1 MGRNIT
7 SEAIILKTNRIG
19 EIHKGLTTLTP
30 SIGIINAIAHGAY
43 KGRNKLSGRTDQ
55 FNISLFYLYFD
66 PVKKTYKVSDIE
78 PRHVFESIRMS
89 LKKFYAASLWAEAII
104 KSFAGGEQFEPVFD
118 LLAASV
124 ILLDNNPESRTDEV
138 IVQFLYRYL
147 TFIGYMPSLKQCEI
161 CSREIGT
168 GEDIYI
174 DPSGASACA
183 ACARSKEKLFSPGAI
198 RYLVYTSRL
207 PLASALK
214 TSLDSTALSMARAC
228 LVVILQHVI
237 EQPLST
243 LISSGGL
250 L

>member
-43 KGRNKLSGRTDQ
+43 KGRNKLSGLTDQ

-89 LKKFYAASLWAEAII
+89 IKKFYAASLWAEAVI

-118 LLAASV
+118 LLAASM
-124 ILLDNNPESRTDEV
+124 ILLDGNPENRTDEV

-147 TFIGYMPSLKQCEI
+147 TLIGYMPSLLQCGI
-161 CSREIGT
+161 CSREIGS
-168 GEDIYI
+168 GEDRYI
-174 DPSGASACA
+174 DTSGAPACA
-183 ACARSKEKLFSPGAI
+183 SCARSKKKTISPGAI
-198 RYLVYTSRL
+198 RYLTYTSRL
-207 PLASALK
+207 PLASTMK
-214 TSLDSTALSMARAC
+214 TTLDSNSLSKVRAC
-228 LVVILQHVI
+228 LVAILQHVI
-237 EQPLST
+237 EQPLSS